1 MKVVLFGG
9 GLGGEAAIRKLARD
23 CLTGIV
29 WDDDTGKRP
38 KLLGIP
44 FFSEEN
50 CQGQGEALFCSG
62 YGKVVKKSLIAAFP
76 AGAFNAHP
84 SLLPDH
90 RGRHAIQW
98 AIAGGEKELGVT
110 IHRMTA
116 EVDQGDYLLARKRRF
131 GINEKFPEIALELA
145 EMAADML
152 VELYHLLEKQQL
164 PEPLPPQSP
173 RSRYFRKRC
182 PEDGKLVWQ
191 ESAVT
196 TLNKIR
202 ASLDKYRAY
211 AYLADGSKVS
221 FRNYLASDLA
231 GEVLLSTSEG
241 CLIAVGDGV
250 VWLVPD
256 RPLNTGDIL
265 Q

>member
-9 GLGGEAAIRKLARD
+9 GLAGEAAIRKLARD
-23 CLTGIV
+23 CLAGIV

-38 KLLGIP
+38 KLSGIT
-44 FFSEEN
+44 FFSEGN
-50 CQGQGEALFCSG
+50 CQGHAETLFCSG
-62 YGKVVKKSLIAAFP
+62 YGKVLKESLINAFP
-76 AGAFNAHP
+76 RGAFNAHP
-84 SLLPDH
+84 SLLPDY

-98 AIAGGEKELGVT
+98 AIACGEKELGVT

-116 EVDQGDYLLARKRRF
+116 EVDQGDYLLVRKRRF
-131 GINEKFPEIALELA
+131 GINEKCPEISQELA

-164 PEPLPPQSP
+164 PAPLPPQSP
-173 RSRYFRKRC
+173 RSRRFRKRR

-196 TLNKIR
+196 SLNKIR
-202 ASLDKYRAY
+202 ASTGKYRTY
-211 AYLADGSKVS
+211 AYLADGGKVS
-221 FRNYLASDLA
+221 FYNYIAGDRP
-231 GEVLLSTSEG
+231 GEVLLSTAEG

-250 VWLVPD
+250 IWLVPD
-256 RPLNTGDIL
+256 RPLNKGDIL
-265 Q
+265 